1 MSHIFIDRRLNGKH
15 KSIVNRQ
22 KFIKRVRNKIRKAV
36 NDYASGQNVTDVI
49 DGNGKNVNIPIDD
62 IDEPLF
68 HHKSGSG
75 TTERVLPG
83 NKKYQPGDAI
93 EKPRSGGGKG
103 TGDKA
108 GKGKHE
114 DEFVF
119 TLTKDEFLEFLFE
132 GLELPDLVRKQLSV
146 IEETRPRRAGYST
159 DGAPSRLD
167 LLQSMKQSIGRRI
180 ALRNPKKKK
189 LRELEKQLKELED
202 QIHILELSNKSCD
215 DEKAQRDEIQHEIV
229 ILKRKIRA
237 IPFVDTNDLRY
248 KQFIHEVV
256 PIHKAVVFAVMD
268 VSGSMDEHKKDLAK
282 RFYMLLYLFLHRNY
296 EKIDIVFIRHH
307 EEAEEVE
314 EDEFFYGK
322 QSGGTI
328 VSSALELTYSI
339 MKERYPINEW
349 NIYVAQ
355 ASDGDNWEQDNLIV
369 KEILE
374 NQILPLIQCY
384 FYIEIE
390 RKNGF
395 IQSNLWPMME
405 DLSKASQKVQSAR
418 VSSATDIYPVFRS
431 LFEKR
436 A

>member
-1 MSHIFIDRRLNGKH
+1 MSYILIDRRLNGKH

-36 NDYASGQNVTDVI
+36 NDYASDQNVTDII
-49 DGNGKNVNIPIDD
+49 DGSGKNVNIPVTD
-62 IDEPLF
+62 IDEPSF
-68 HHKSGSG
+68 HHKSGTG

-83 NKKYQPGDAI
+83 NKKFQPGDSI
-93 EKPRSGGGKG
+93 DKPPRGGSGK
-103 TGDKA
+103 GDKA
-108 GKGKHE
+108 GKGKSD

-132 GLELPDLVRKQLSV
+132 GLQLPDLVRKELSV
-146 IEETRPRRAGYST
+146 IEETRPRRAGYSN

-167 LLQSMKQSIGRRI
+167 LLQSMKQSVGRRI

-189 LRELEKQLKELED
+189 LRELEEQLVEINDEIAMLEMVD
-202 QIHILELSNKSCD
+202 KPCH
-215 DEKAQRDEIQHEIV
+215 DEKNKRVEIEEEISV
-229 ILKRKIRA
+229 LKRKIRA

-268 VSGSMDEHKKDLAK
+268 VSGSMDEQKKDLAK

-307 EEAEEVE
+307 ETAEEVD

-322 QSGGTI
+322 QSGGTV

-339 MKERYPINEW
+339 MKERYPVNQW

-355 ASDGDNWEQDNLIV
+355 ASDGDNYDSDNLV
-369 KEILE
+369 VDEILKT
-374 NQILPLIQCY
+374 QILPLVQCY

-390 RKNGF
+390 KKGGF
-395 IQSNLWPMME
+395 SHSNLWPMME
-405 DLSKASQKVQSAR
+405 GFAKTDSKVQSAR
-418 VSSATDIYPVFRS
+418 VGGTSDIYPIFRS

-436 A
+436 G